1 MYQVG
6 LTGGIGSGKTL
17 VCSVLEKLGVPVY
30 YADVEARRLMN
41 EDQAVLKQIVEL
53 FGRET
58 YRGGF
63 LDRTF
68 LAQRVFGYPE
78 MLAKL
83 NAIVHPAVRNDYS
96 RWVGRQYDAPYV
108 VEEAAILFESG
119 ANRFFDRSVLVYAPE
134 ALRISRVMLRDRVE
148 EKEVRRRMMH
158 QMDEKKMKKMKKM
171 ADDIIINDGKEMLL
185 PQIIR
190 IHQEILNIN

>member
-30 YADVEARRLMN
+30 YADVEAIRLMN
-41 EDQAVLKQIVEL
+41 GDQDVLKQIVEL

-58 YRGGF
+58 YRGGS
-63 LDRTF
+63 LDRAF

-96 RWVGRQYDAPYV
+96 LWVGRQHDTPYV

-134 ALRISRVMLRDRVE
+134 VLRISRVMQRDGVE
-148 EKEVRRRMMH
+148 EKGVRRRMMH
-158 QMDEKKMKKMKKM
+158 QMDEKEMKEL

-190 IHQEILNIN
+190 IHQKILNSI

>member
-41 EDQAVLKQIVEL
+41 GDQDVSKQIVEL

-58 YRGGF
+58 YRRGF
-63 LDRTF
+63 LDRVF

-96 RWVGRQYDAPYV
+96 LWVLRQHDVPYV
-108 VEEAAILFESG
+108 VEETAILFESG
-119 ANRFFDRSVLVYAPE
+119 ANRLFDRSVFVYAPE
-134 ALRISRVMLRDRVE
+134 VVRISRVMQRDRVE
-148 EKEVRRRMMH
+148 EKGVRRRMMH
-158 QMDEKKMKKMKKM
+158 QMDEKEMKEL

-185 PQIIR
+185 PQIIW
-190 IHQEILNIN
+190 IHQEILNSI